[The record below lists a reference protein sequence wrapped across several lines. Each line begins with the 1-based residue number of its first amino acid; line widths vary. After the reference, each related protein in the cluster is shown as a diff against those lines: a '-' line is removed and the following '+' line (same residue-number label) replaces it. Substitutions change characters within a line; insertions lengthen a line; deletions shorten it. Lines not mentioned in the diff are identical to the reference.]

1 MRCDKW
7 PKFDTDRVYE
17 KYASRDL
24 ECRSIEVAECN
35 FDPFFFF
42 LYLFSFHLNSCL
54 IEDVYIY
61 IYMYVHAIL
70 NIDKYNFSRVSAH
83 SDAQP
88 RKRRKESLFS
98 TQVQERESLKR
109 DAYITL

>member
-1 MRCDKW
+1 MQ
-7 PKFDTDRVYE
+7 
-17 KYASRDL
+17 L
-24 ECRSIEVAECN
+24 RS
-35 FDPFFFF
+35 FLFFFI
-42 LYLFSFHLNSCL
+42 SFFFPFEFVSHRRC
-54 IEDVYIY
+54 IYIY

>member
-1 MRCDKW
+1 MQ
-7 PKFDTDRVYE
+7 
-17 KYASRDL
+17 L
-24 ECRSIEVAECN
+24 RS
-35 FDPFFFF
+35 FLFFFI
-42 LYLFSFHLNSCL
+42 SFFFPFEFVSHRRC
-54 IEDVYIY
+54 IYIY
-61 IYMYVHAIL
+61 IYVHAIL